1 MSERV
6 VISLEPRA
14 DRAVIEAAL
23 RAAGAMSVDAFESL
37 PDTLLA
43 TVEEADADRFVGR
56 AQQLAG
62 VRHAE
67 RDRLRYSS

>member
-1 MSERV
+1 LSERML
-6 VISLEPRA
+6 ISHDSGA
-14 DRAVIEAAL
+14 DRAALTDAL
-23 RAAGAMSVDAFESL
+23 RAAGAVSVSPIESL

-43 TVEEADADRFVGR
+43 IVEDADAERFLAR
-56 AQQLAG
+56 AQELAG